1 MSDLKR
7 QKKESTDVKSS
18 NVEIE
23 VESKD
28 NEIFITPKP
37 REQDDTTQD
46 TMPQE
51 TERGAGFDRL
61 YNEMKKREVTSKF

>member
-1 MSDLKR
+1 MGNEYD
-7 QKKESTDVKSS
+7 
-18 NVEIE
+18 
-23 VESKD
+23 
-28 NEIFITPKP
+28 EIFITPKP

-61 YNEMKKREVTSKF
+61 YNEMKKRDVTPKL